1 MQNTTVTQ
9 TMDVVVAAIR
19 AQVIAEMKAQEPT
32 VTPQRRLLTCAEAA
46 LYLGRTEHAVQQAL
60 QAQRDLM
67 TVQKPKRSTPIGP
80 RGVDPPEISRAFH

>member
-1 MQNTTVTQ
+1 MQGTPEQ
-9 TMDVVVAAIR
+9 LMQVAIDAVR
-19 AQVIAEMKAQEPT
+19 QQVMKEMTAQRPKAA
-32 VTPQRRLLTCAEAA
+32 PQRRLLTCAEAA

-67 TVQKPKRSTPIGP
+67 TFQKPKRSTPIGP